1 MDVGE
6 RGPNRFERD
15 KPWRNI
21 ANKLYADLQRQC
33 NYTLTYNGSAWN
45 GNSFT
50 VTLPGTIEAW
60 YPGGT
65 GTSPDSFTIPTDQ
78 STYANLCKADFMT
91 YNGKLDSMN
100 PSLTL
105 EHRLSKVTVTITHWE
120 DYGETMPE
128 ISNFIIQTSGTI
140 TISDGIVT
148 GSGST
153 DITPLHDETDKS
165 YAAIIA
171 PGSGFDIKLTVNG
184 KDKTAHY
191 DGSLDSGDAYSFN
204 LTLAENELVF
214 DLEGNEMFEG
224 WGKEEDE
231 EVIEAIN

>member
-1 MDVGE
+1 
-6 RGPNRFERD
+6 
-15 KPWRNI
+15 
-21 ANKLYADLQRQC
+21 
-33 NYTLTYNGSAWN
+33 
-45 GNSFT
+45 
-50 VTLPGTIEAW
+50 
-60 YPGGT
+60 
-65 GTSPDSFTIPTDQ
+65 
-78 STYANLCKADFMT
+78 MT
-91 YNGKLDSMN
+91 YSGKLDSMN

-140 TISDGIVT
+140 TISDGIVA

-153 DITPLHDETDKS
+153 DITPLYDETDKS
-165 YAAIIA
+165 YAAIVA

>member
-1 MDVGE
+1 
-6 RGPNRFERD
+6 
-15 KPWRNI
+15 
-21 ANKLYADLQRQC
+21 
-33 NYTLTYNGSAWN
+33 
-45 GNSFT
+45 
-50 VTLPGTIEAW
+50 
-60 YPGGT
+60 
-65 GTSPDSFTIPTDQ
+65 
-78 STYANLCKADFMT
+78 MT
-91 YNGKLDSMN
+91 YSGKLDSMN

-105 EHRLSKVTVTITHWE
+105 EHRLSKVTVTITNWE

-204 LTLAENELVF
+204 LTLKDN
-214 DLEGNEMFEG
+214 DLILTPTGTLPD
-224 WGKEEDE
+224 WGTADE
-231 EVIEAIN
+231 EETIQ

>member
-1 MDVGE
+1 
-6 RGPNRFERD
+6 
-15 KPWRNI
+15 
-21 ANKLYADLQRQC
+21 
-33 NYTLTYNGSAWN
+33 
-45 GNSFT
+45 
-50 VTLPGTIEAW
+50 
-60 YPGGT
+60 
-65 GTSPDSFTIPTDQ
+65 
-78 STYANLCKADFMT
+78 MT

-105 EHRLSKVTVTITHWE
+105 EHRLSKVTVTITNWE

-140 TISDGIVT
+140 TISDGIVA

-204 LTLAENELVF
+204 LTLKDNDLILTPTGTLPDWERQTKKKQYNKKANRMKGIYLYMTMCMAAMTF
-214 DLEGNEMFEG
+214 TSCTNDLEESLLSTETLMLTVGDYPAFQERTDTRAIGTFDP
-224 WGKEEDE
+224 GKT
-231 EVIEAIN
+231 A